1 MEVADDRLIR
11 NLRSRLSRQLQE
23 NKITVATAIKRL
35 LVGRALRTEQ
45 AIHERLTKKT
55 ALAVFSSDALSS
67 TAYATEEILLVLAVA
82 ASATA
87 GGSFNY
93 VVPISIGIALL
104 LAIVAT
110 SYRQTIH
117 AYPSGGGAYIVA
129 KENLGTNAGLIA
141 AAALLVDYVL
151 TVSVSIAAGVAA
163 ITSAVQGTS
172 YAWLDDH
179 KVILCLIFIA
189 FIAIANLRG
198 VRESGA
204 LFATPTYVFLV
215 SFLFMIAFGLFHYFT
230 YGGAASIPSQEELK
244 TAEGYSLQPLTL
256 FLLLG
261 AFSNGCA
268 ALTGI
273 EAISNGVQ
281 AFKKPEARNAAQT
294 LIWMAVL
301 LTTMFLG
308 TSVMAYLYHVH
319 PKHSET
325 VISQFA
331 RIMFTGPLGWFYYV
345 VQAATAAILVLAA
358 NTAFADFPRLSSLL
372 ARDRFVPRQFANRGD
387 RLVFSN
393 GIVILAIFSGLLVI
407 GFGGDTSRLIPLYA
421 VGVFLSFTLSQSGM
435 VVHWL
440 HERRKL
446 RAQAKEEAAAKEAK
460 IAEAN
465 GNAGSNVVADV
476 ELENEEIHRSYF
488 VTDEVTASTNWRKSL
503 VVNAV
508 GALATFVVL
517 CVFIATKFIH
527 GAWIVVVVIPLLV
540 LLFRAIHKHYIM
552 VARQLSTEGLEP
564 LKPIKHTVIVPI
576 SGIHRGVVAA
586 LQYARSIASDK
597 VQAVYVDFEEEATAS
612 LKDKWELW
620 GAGVQLVVL
629 PSPYRELTRPLLK
642 HIHRLARE
650 NHDDIITVVLPEFIP
665 AKWWQHILHN
675 QSSLLLKGSLLFRR
689 GVIVTSV
696 PYHLER

>member
-1 MEVADDRLIR
+1 M
-11 NLRSRLSRQLQE
+11 
-23 NKITVATAIKRL
+23 ATAVKRL
-35 LVGRALRTEQ
+35 LVGRALRNSQ

-82 ASATA
+82 AAATSGA
-87 GGSFNY
+87 SFQY
-93 VVPISIGIALL
+93 VIPISIGIAVLL
-104 LAIVAT
+104 SIVAT

-129 KENLGTNAGLIA
+129 KENLGTTPGLIA
-141 AAALLVDYVL
+141 GASLLVDYVL

-172 YAWLDDH
+172 YAWLEDH
-179 KVILCLIFIA
+179 KVILCLIFIT

-204 LFATPTYVFLV
+204 LFATPTYVFVV
-215 SFLFMIAFGLFHYFT
+215 SFLFMIVFGLFHYFT
-230 YGGAASIPSQEELK
+230 YGGAATVPGPEELK
-244 TAEGYSLQPLTL
+244 TAEGYKLQPLTL

-281 AFKKPEARNAAQT
+281 AFKKPEAKNAATT
-294 LIWMAVL
+294 LIWMALL

-319 PKHSET
+319 PKESET

-372 ARDRFVPRQFANRGD
+372 ARDRFLPRQLANRGD

-393 GIVILAIFSGLLVI
+393 GIVILAIFSGVLVI
-407 GFGGDTSRLIPLYA
+407 AFGGDTSRLIPLYA
-421 VGVFLSFTLSQSGM
+421 IGVFLSFTLSQSGM

-440 HERRKL
+440 RK
-446 RAQAKEEAAAKEAK
+446 R
-460 IAEAN
+460 
-465 GNAGSNVVADV
+465 
-476 ELENEEIHRSYF
+476 
-488 VTDEVTASTNWRKSL
+488 VTAPANWKKSL
-503 VVNAV
+503 VINAI

-540 LLFRAIHKHYIM
+540 LLFRAIHKHYVM
-552 VARQLSTEGLEP
+552 VAKQLSMDGLEP
-564 LKPIKHTVIVPI
+564 LRPIKHTVIVPI
-576 SGIHRGVVAA
+576 SAIHRGVVSA
-586 LQYARSIASDK
+586 LQYARSIASDR

-612 LKDKWELW
+612 LKDKWERW

-629 PSPYRELTRPLLK
+629 PSPYRELTRPLVR
-642 HIHRLARE
+642 HINRLARE
-650 NHDDIITVVLPEFIP
+650 NSSDIITVVLPEFIP
-665 AKWWQHILHN
+665 ARWWQHFLHN
-675 QSSLLLKGSLLFRR
+675 QSSLLLKGSLLFKR

-696 PYHLER
+696 PYHLEH

>member
-1 MEVADDRLIR
+1 M
-11 NLRSRLSRQLQE
+11 
-23 NKITVATAIKRL
+23 ATAIKRL
-35 LVGRALRTEQ
+35 LLGRALKTEQ
-45 AIHERLTKKT
+45 AAHERLTKKT

-82 ASATA
+82 AAAT
-87 GGSFNY
+87 GGASFHY
-93 VVPISIGIALL
+93 VVPVSIGIGLL
-104 LAIVAT
+104 LATVAT

-129 KENLGTNAGLIA
+129 KENLGTTPGLIA
-141 AAALLVDYVL
+141 GASLLVDYVL

-172 YAWLDDH
+172 YAWLQEH
-179 KVILCLIFIA
+179 RVLLGLIFIT
-189 FIAIANLRG
+189 FIAVANLRG

-230 YGGAASIPSQEELK
+230 YGGAAAIPTEEELK

-281 AFKKPEARNAAQT
+281 AFKKPEARNAATT
-294 LIWMAVL
+294 LIWMALL

-319 PKHSET
+319 PKQSET

-331 RIMFTGPLGWFYYV
+331 RIMFTGSLGWFYYV

-372 ARDRFVPRQFANRGD
+372 ARDRFLPRQFANRGD

-393 GIVILAIFSGLLVI
+393 GIVILAVFSGLLVI
-407 GFGGDTSRLIPLYA
+407 AFAGDTSRLIPLYA

-440 HERRKL
+440 KERKKL
-446 RAQAKEEAAAKEAK
+446 HAT
-460 IAEAN
+460 AN
-465 GNAGSNVVADV
+465 ELRQTKAITNPEDNKNRLTPLPDV
-476 ELENEEIHRSYF
+476 ELENDEIHRSYF

-503 VVNAV
+503 FINAF
-508 GALATFVVL
+508 GAMATFVVL
-517 CVFIATKFIH
+517 CVFIATKFLH
-527 GAWIVVVVIPLLV
+527 GAWIVVVVIPMLV
-540 LLFRAIHKHYIM
+540 LLFRAIHNHYVM
-552 VARQLSTEGLEP
+552 VARQLSTDGLER
-564 LKPIKHTVIVPI
+564 LQPIKHTVIVPI
-576 SGIHRGVVAA
+576 SGIHRGVVCA
-586 LQYARSIASDK
+586 LQYARSIGSQN
-597 VQAVYVDFEEEATAS
+597 VQAIYVDFEEEATAN
-612 LKDKWELW
+612 LKQKWERW

-629 PSPYRELTRPLLK
+629 PSPYRELTRPLLR
-642 HIHRLARE
+642 HINRLARE
-650 NHDDIITVVLPEFIP
+650 NTVDIITVVLPEFIP
-665 AKWWQHILHN
+665 ARWWQHILHN
-675 QSSLLLKGSLLFRR
+675 QSSLLLKGSLLFKK

-696 PYHLER
+696 PYHLEH

>member
-1 MEVADDRLIR
+1 M
-11 NLRSRLSRQLQE
+11 
-23 NKITVATAIKRL
+23 ATAIKRF

-45 AIHERLTKKT
+45 AAHERLSKKT

-82 ASATA
+82 AAATSGA
-87 GGSFNY
+87 SFNY
-93 VVPISIGIALL
+93 VVPISVGIAVLL
-104 LAIVAT
+104 GIVAT

-129 KENLGTNAGLIA
+129 KENLGTTPGLIA

-163 ITSAVQGTS
+163 ITSAVQGTR
-172 YAWLDDH
+172 YAWLEEH

-204 LFATPTYVFLV
+204 LFATPTYVFVV

-230 YGGAASIPSQEELK
+230 YGGAAPIPTQDDLK

-281 AFKKPEARNAAQT
+281 AFKKPEADNAATT
-294 LIWMAVL
+294 LIWMAIL

-319 PKHSET
+319 PRESET

-393 GIVILAIFSGLLVI
+393 GIVLLSIFSAVLVI
-407 GFGGDTSRLIPLYA
+407 AFGGDTSRLIPLYA

-440 HERRKL
+440 RERRKL
-446 RAQAKEEAAAKEAK
+446 R
-460 IAEAN
+460 
-465 GNAGSNVVADV
+465 GNAPVADAA
-476 ELENEEIHRSYF
+476 LDNEESRTYF
-488 VTDEVTASTNWRKSL
+488 VTDDVTAPANWKKSL
-503 VVNAV
+503 AINAV

-517 CVFIATKFIH
+517 CVFVATKFIH

-540 LLFRAIHKHYIM
+540 LLFRAIHKHYVM
-552 VARQLSTEGLEP
+552 VAHQLSTEGLES
-564 LKPIKHTVIVPI
+564 LRPIKHNVIVPI

-586 LQYARSIASDK
+586 LQYAQSIATDK
-597 VQAVYVDFEEEATAS
+597 VQAVYVDFEEEATANI
-612 LKDKWELW
+612 KDKWERW

-629 PSPYRELTRPLLK
+629 PSPYRELTRPLLR
-642 HIHRLARE
+642 HINRLAKE
-650 NHDDIITVVLPEFIP
+650 NSDHIITVVLPEFIP
-665 AKWWQHILHN
+665 ARWWQHFLHN
-675 QSSLLLKGSLLFRR
+675 QSSLLLKGSLLFKK

-696 PYHLER
+696 PYHLEH

>member
-1 MEVADDRLIR
+1 M
-11 NLRSRLSRQLQE
+11 
-23 NKITVATAIKRL
+23 ATAVKRL

-45 AIHERLTKKT
+45 ASHERLTKKT

-82 ASATA
+82 AAATN
-87 GGSFNY
+87 GESFSY
-93 VVPISIGIALL
+93 VVPVSVGIAIL

-129 KENLGTNAGLIA
+129 KENLGTTPGLIA
-141 AAALLVDYVL
+141 GASLLVDYVL

-163 ITSAVQGTS
+163 IMSAAQGTR

-179 KVILCLIFIA
+179 KIILCLIFIA

-204 LFATPTYVFLV
+204 LFATPTYVFV
-215 SFLFMIAFGLFHYFT
+215 SSFLFMIVFGLFHYFI
-230 YGGAASIPSQEELK
+230 YGGAAAIPSPEELK
-244 TAEGYSLQPLTL
+244 TAEGYRLQPLTL

-281 AFKKPEARNAAQT
+281 AFKRPEARNAATT
-294 LIWMAVL
+294 LIWMAIL

-319 PKHSET
+319 PKQSET

-331 RIMFTGPLGWFYYV
+331 RIMFNGPLEWFYYV

-372 ARDRFVPRQFANRGD
+372 ARDRFLPRQFANRGD

-393 GIVILAIFSGLLVI
+393 GIVILAIFSGVLVI
-407 GFGGDTSRLIPLYA
+407 AFGGDTSRLIPLYA

-440 HERRKL
+440 RER
-446 RAQAKEEAAAKEAK
+446 AKT
-460 IAEAN
+460 
-465 GNAGSNVVADV
+465 
-476 ELENEEIHRSYF
+476 RSQP
-488 VTDEVTASTNWRKSL
+488 WKKSL
-503 VVNAV
+503 VINAI

-517 CVFIATKFIH
+517 CVFVATKFIH
-527 GAWIVVVVIPLLV
+527 GAWIVVVLIPLLV
-540 LLFRAIHKHYIM
+540 FFFRAIQKHYVM
-552 VARQLSTEGLEP
+552 VAKQLSTEGLAQIN
-564 LKPIKHTVIVPI
+564 PIKHTVIVPI
-576 SGIHRGVVAA
+576 SGIHRGVVNA

-612 LKDKWELW
+612 LKDKWERW

-629 PSPYRELTRPLLK
+629 PSPYRELTRPLLR
-642 HIHRLARE
+642 HVHRLSKE
-650 NHDDIITVVLPEFIP
+650 NSDNIITVVLPEFIP
-665 AKWWQHILHN
+665 ARWWQHFLHN
-675 QSSLLLKGSLLFRR
+675 QSSLLLKGSLLFKK

-696 PYHLER
+696 PYHLEQ

>member
-1 MEVADDRLIR
+1 M
-11 NLRSRLSRQLQE
+11 
-23 NKITVATAIKRL
+23 ATAIKRL
-35 LVGRALRTEQ
+35 LVGRALRTEE
-45 AIHERLTKKT
+45 AAHERLTKKT

-82 ASATA
+82 AAATSGA
-87 GGSFNY
+87 SFSF
-93 VVPISIGIALL
+93 VVPVSVGIAVL

-129 KENLGTNAGLIA
+129 KENLGTTPGLIA
-141 AAALLVDYVL
+141 GASLLVDYVL

-172 YAWLDDH
+172 YAWLNDH

-230 YGGAASIPSQEELK
+230 YGGTAAVPTQEELK
-244 TAEGYSLQPLTL
+244 TAEGYHLQPLTL

-281 AFKKPEARNAAQT
+281 AFKKPEAKNAATT
-294 LIWMAVL
+294 LIWMAIL

-319 PKHSET
+319 PKQSET

-372 ARDRFVPRQFANRGD
+372 ARDRFLPRQFANRGD

-393 GIVILAIFSGLLVI
+393 GIVLLSIFSGVLVI
-407 GFGGDTSRLIPLYA
+407 AFGGDTSRLIPLYA

-440 HERRKL
+440 RERTKL
-446 RAQAKEEAAAKEAK
+446 RSKNEAPREVLPTS
-460 IAEAN
+460 N
-465 GNAGSNVVADV
+465 GPLPDV
-476 ELENEEIHRSYF
+476 RLLQEDIHRSYF
-488 VTDEVTASTNWRKSL
+488 VTDEVTAPANWKKSL
-503 VVNAV
+503 AINAV
-508 GALATFVVL
+508 GALATFIVL

-540 LLFRAIHKHYIM
+540 LLFRAIHNHYLM
-552 VARQLSTEGLEP
+552 VAKQLSTEGLEEIR
-564 LKPIKHTVIVPI
+564 PIKHTVIVPI
-576 SGIHRGVVAA
+576 SGIHRGVVNA

-597 VQAVYVDFEEEATAS
+597 VQAVYVDFEEEATAT
-612 LKDKWELW
+612 LKDKWERW

-629 PSPYRELTRPLLK
+629 PSPYRELTRPLVR
-642 HIHRLARE
+642 HIHRLSRE
-650 NHDDIITVVLPEFIP
+650 NCNDIITVVLPEFIP
-665 AKWWQHILHN
+665 ARWWQHFLHN
-675 QSSLLLKGSLLFRR
+675 QSSLLLKGSLLFKK

>member
-1 MEVADDRLIR
+1 M
-11 NLRSRLSRQLQE
+11 
-23 NKITVATAIKRL
+23 ATAIKRL

-45 AIHERLTKKT
+45 AAHERLTKKT

-67 TAYATEEILLVLAVA
+67 TAYATEEILLVLAA
-82 ASATA
+82 AAAATA
-87 GGSFNY
+87 SGSFNY
-93 VVPISIGIALL
+93 VVPVSIGIAVL

-129 KENLGTNAGLIA
+129 KENLGTTPGLIA
-141 AAALLVDYVL
+141 GASLLVDYVL

-163 ITSAVQGTS
+163 ITSAVQGTR
-172 YAWLDDH
+172 YASLSDH

-189 FIAIANLRG
+189 FIATANLRG

-204 LFATPTYVFLV
+204 LFAAPTYVFVV
-215 SFLFMIAFGLFHYFT
+215 SFLFMIVFGLFHYFI
-230 YGGAASIPSQEELK
+230 YGGAAPVPSAEELK
-244 TAEGYSLQPLTL
+244 IAEGYRMQPMTL
-256 FLLLG
+256 FLVLA

-281 AFKKPEARNAAQT
+281 AFKKPEAHNAATT
-294 LIWMAVL
+294 LIWMAIL
-301 LTTMFLG
+301 LTAMFLG

-319 PKHSET
+319 PKESET

-331 RIMFTGPLGWFYYV
+331 RIMFTGPFGWFYYV

-372 ARDRFVPRQFANRGD
+372 ARDRFLPRQFANRGD

-393 GIVILAIFSGLLVI
+393 GIVILAIFSGVLVTA
-407 GFGGDTSRLIPLYA
+407 FGGDTSRLIPLYA

-440 HERRKL
+440 RERGTLRKP
-446 RAQAKEEAAAKEAK
+446 
-460 IAEAN
+460 
-465 GNAGSNVVADV
+465 V
-476 ELENEEIHRSYF
+476 EKDEEIHRSYF
-488 VTDEVTASTNWRKSL
+488 VTDEVTASANWKKSL
-503 VVNAV
+503 AINAV

-540 LLFRAIHKHYIM
+540 LLFRAIHKHYLM
-552 VARQLSTEGLEP
+552 VAKQLSTEGLEQ
-564 LKPIKHTVIVPI
+564 LQPIKHTVIVPI
-576 SGIHRGVVAA
+576 SGIHRGVVSA
-586 LQYARSIASDK
+586 LQYARSIASDR

-612 LKDKWELW
+612 LKDKWERW

-629 PSPYRELTRPLLK
+629 PSPYRELTRPLLR
-642 HIHRLARE
+642 HIGRLARD
-650 NHDDIITVVLPEFIP
+650 NSDTIITVVLPEFIP

-675 QSSLLLKGSLLFRR
+675 QSSLLLKGSLLFKK

-696 PYHLER
+696 PYHLDH

>member
-1 MEVADDRLIR
+1 M
-11 NLRSRLSRQLQE
+11 
-23 NKITVATAIKRL
+23 ATAVKRL
-35 LVGRALRTEQ
+35 LVGRALKTSQ
-45 AIHERLTKKT
+45 AIHERLTKKI

-82 ASATA
+82 SAATS
-87 GGSFNY
+87 GTSFQY
-93 VVPISIGIALL
+93 VIPISIGIAVL

-129 KENLGTNAGLIA
+129 KENLGTTPGLIA
-141 AAALLVDYVL
+141 GASLLVDYVL

-163 ITSAVQGTS
+163 ITSAVQGTR
-172 YAWLDDH
+172 YAWLDEH

-204 LFATPTYVFLV
+204 LFAAPTYVFVV

-230 YGGAASIPSQEELK
+230 YGGAASIPGPEELK
-244 TAEGYSLQPLTL
+244 TAEGYKLQPLTL

-281 AFKKPEARNAAQT
+281 AFKKPEAKNAATT
-294 LIWMAVL
+294 LMWMALL

-319 PKHSET
+319 PKESET

-331 RIMFTGPLGWFYYV
+331 RIMFTGPLAWFYYV

-372 ARDRFVPRQFANRGD
+372 ARDRFLPRQLANRGD

-393 GIVILAIFSGLLVI
+393 GIVILAIFSGVLVI
-407 GFGGDTSRLIPLYA
+407 AFGGDTSRLIPLYA
-421 VGVFLSFTLSQSGM
+421 IGVFLSFTLSQSGM
-435 VVHWL
+435 VIHWL
-440 HERRKL
+440 RERVTTP
-446 RAQAKEEAAAKEAK
+446 
-460 IAEAN
+460 
-465 GNAGSNVVADV
+465 AG
-476 ELENEEIHRSYF
+476 
-488 VTDEVTASTNWRKSL
+488 WKKSL
-503 VVNAV
+503 VINAI
-508 GALATFVVL
+508 GALSTFVVL

-527 GAWIVVVVIPLLV
+527 GAWIVVVVVPLLV
-540 LLFRAIHKHYIM
+540 LLFKAIHKHYRM
-552 VARQLSTEGLEP
+552 VAKQLSMDGLEQ
-564 LKPIKHTVIVPI
+564 LQPIKHIVIVPI
-576 SGIHRGVVAA
+576 SGIHRGVVSA
-586 LQYARSIASDK
+586 LQYARSIASDR

-612 LKDKWELW
+612 LKDKWERW

-629 PSPYRELTRPLLK
+629 QSPYRELTRPLLR
-642 HIHRLARE
+642 HINRVARE
-650 NHDDIITVVLPEFIP
+650 NSGVIITVVLPEFIP
-665 AKWWQHILHN
+665 ARWWQHVLHN
-675 QSSLLLKGSLLFRR
+675 QSSLLLKGSLLFKR

-696 PYHLER
+696 PYHLEH

>member
-1 MEVADDRLIR
+1 M
-11 NLRSRLSRQLQE
+11 
-23 NKITVATAIKRL
+23 ATAIKRL
-35 LVGRALRTEQ
+35 CLGRALKTEQ
-45 AIHERLTKKT
+45 AAHERLTKKT

-82 ASATA
+82 AAATSSA
-87 GGSFNY
+87 SFHY
-93 VVPISIGIALL
+93 VVPVSVGIALL

-129 KENLGTNAGLIA
+129 KENLGTTPGLIA
-141 AAALLVDYVL
+141 GASLLVDYVL

-172 YAWLDDH
+172 YAWLEEH
-179 KVILCLIFIA
+179 RVVLCLVFITFIA
-189 FIAIANLRG
+189 VANLRG

-204 LFATPTYVFLV
+204 LFATPTYVFV
-215 SFLFMIAFGLFHYFT
+215 ISFLFMIAFGLFHYFT
-230 YGGAASIPSQEELK
+230 FGGAASIPPQEELK
-244 TAEGYSLQPLTL
+244 TAEGYTLQPLTL

-281 AFKKPEARNAAQT
+281 AFKKPEAHNAATT
-294 LIWMAVL
+294 LIWMALL

-372 ARDRFVPRQFANRGD
+372 ARDRFLPRQFANRGD

-407 GFGGDTSRLIPLYA
+407 AFAGDTSRLIPLYA

-440 HERRKL
+440 RERKKL
-446 RAQAKEEAAAKEAK
+446 HATLNEQAQDNS
-460 IAEAN
+460 INAESSEN
-465 GNAGSNVVADV
+465 RLTPVPDI
-476 ELENEEIHRSYF
+476 ELEDEEIHRSYF
-488 VTDEVTASTNWRKSL
+488 VTDEVTASTNWKKSL
-503 VVNAV
+503 FINAI
-508 GALATFVVL
+508 GAVATFVVL
-517 CVFIATKFIH
+517 CVFIATKFLH

-540 LLFRAIHKHYIM
+540 LLFRAIHNHYVM
-552 VARQLSTEGLEP
+552 VARQLSMDGLER

-576 SGIHRGVVAA
+576 SGIHRGVVSA
-586 LQYARSIASDK
+586 LQYARSIGSQN

-612 LKDKWELW
+612 LKNKWERW

-629 PSPYRELTRPLLK
+629 PSPYRELTRPLLR
-642 HIHRLARE
+642 HINRLARE
-650 NHDDIITVVLPEFIP
+650 NTVDIITVVLPEFIP
-665 AKWWQHILHN
+665 ARWWQHILHN
-675 QSSLLLKGSLLFRR
+675 QSSLLLKGSLLFKK

-696 PYHLER
+696 PYHLEH

>member
-1 MEVADDRLIR
+1 M
-11 NLRSRLSRQLQE
+11 
-23 NKITVATAIKRL
+23 ATAVKRL
-35 LVGRALRTEQ
+35 LVGRALRTAQ
-45 AIHERLTKKT
+45 ASHERLTKKT

-82 ASATA
+82 AAATS
-87 GGSFNY
+87 GMSFQY
-93 VVPISIGIALL
+93 VIPISIGIAVL

-129 KENLGTNAGLIA
+129 KDNLGVTSGLVAGA
-141 AAALLVDYVL
+141 SLLVDYVL

-163 ITSAVQGTS
+163 ITSAVQGTR
-172 YAWLDDH
+172 YAWLDEH
-179 KVILCLIFIA
+179 KVLLCLILIA

-204 LFATPTYVFLV
+204 LFATPTYVFV
-215 SFLFMIAFGLFHYFT
+215 ISFLFMIAFGLFHYFR
-230 YGGAASIPSQEELK
+230 YGGAAAIPGPEELK
-244 TAEGYSLQPLTL
+244 TADGYQLQPLTL

-281 AFKKPEARNAAQT
+281 AFKKPEARNAATT
-294 LIWMAVL
+294 LMWMALL

-308 TSVMAYLYHVH
+308 TSVMAYLYHVF
-319 PKHSET
+319 PKENET

-372 ARDRFVPRQFANRGD
+372 ARDRFLPRQLANRGD

-407 GFGGDTSRLIPLYA
+407 VFSGDTSRLIPLYA
-421 VGVFLSFTLSQSGM
+421 IGVFLSFTLSQSGM
-435 VVHWL
+435 MVHWL
-440 HERRKL
+440 RER
-446 RAQAKEEAAAKEAK
+446 
-460 IAEAN
+460 
-465 GNAGSNVVADV
+465 
-476 ELENEEIHRSYF
+476 
-488 VTDEVTASTNWRKSL
+488 VTASANWKKSL

-517 CVFIATKFIH
+517 CVFVATKFLH
-527 GAWIVVVVIPLLV
+527 GAWIVVVVIPVLV
-540 LLFRAIHKHYIM
+540 LLFRAIHNHYVL
-552 VARQLSTEGLEP
+552 VAKQLSTEGLEP
-564 LKPIKHTVIVPI
+564 LRPIKHTVIVPV
-576 SGIHRGVVAA
+576 SGIHRGVVSA
-586 LQYARSIASDK
+586 LQYARSIASHR
-597 VQAVYVDFEEEATAS
+597 VQAVYVDIEGEATEI
-612 LKDKWELW
+612 LKEKWERW

-629 PSPYRELTRPLLK
+629 PSPYRELTRPLLR
-642 HIHRLARE
+642 HINRLAKE
-650 NHDDIITVVLPEFIP
+650 NSDDIITVVLPEFIP
-665 AKWWQHILHN
+665 AHWWQHVLHN
-675 QSSLLLKGSLLFRR
+675 QSSLLLKGSLLFKK

-696 PYHLER
+696 PYHLEH